1 MTHSGIPVAP
11 ILLFPYPRFMR
22 LPSIPAILHDL
33 WYLSDERELDLIAA
47 GIAFYGFLALFPAA
61 AAVIAIWG
69 FFADATL
76 IRQELE
82 LARDYLPPAAFS
94 LISEQIESIL
104 AVQTSGLGLATF
116 VSLFLALWT
125 ARASIA
131 ALMRGLNSI
140 HRLPNRASHWHH
152 LRAIVLTFVLVGL
165 AIAAL
170 MAAVVGPLILSFFPL
185 GAFATIALEL
195 VQLLISLMIVVI
207 GVALIYRLGLNRQ
220 VHHPLFTRGILVAV
234 VIWVAASRG
243 LVIYLAN
250 FDTYNRVY
258 GSIGAVAALLIW
270 LYLSGYAIL
279 LGAAVDAS
287 RARSRAEGLLQ

>member
-1 MTHSGIPVAP
+1 
-11 ILLFPYPRFMR
+11 MR
-22 LPSIPAILHDL
+22 LPNIPVILRDL
-33 WYLSDERELDLIAA
+33 WHLSDERELDLIAA

-76 IRQELE
+76 IRQELL
-82 LARDYLPPAAFS
+82 LAKDYLPTDAYI
-94 LISEQIESIL
+94 LISDQIESLL
-104 AVQTSGLGLATF
+104 ALQSDRLGLATF
-116 VSLFLALWT
+116 LSLFLALWT

-131 ALMRGLNSI
+131 ALMRGLNAI
-140 HRLPNRASHWHH
+140 HGLPNRAGHWHH
-152 LRAIVLTFVLVGL
+152 LRAIVLTLVLVGL

-170 MAAVVGPLILSFFPL
+170 IAAVVGPLVLSFFPL

-195 VQLLISLMIVVI
+195 VQLFISLMIVAI

-220 VHHPLFTRGILVAV
+220 IRHPLFTRGILVAV
-234 VIWVAASRG
+234 LIWVAASRG

-287 RARSRAEGLLQ
+287 RARRRAAAMLQ